1 MSRKQY
7 LKDLLVLG
15 AKELVQKRKEM
26 QKSLFELKMK
36 NIAGSLKK
44 TSDIRL
50 AKKNIARINTVL
62 SHKITTLY
70 GSSVK

>member
-15 AKELVQKRKEM
+15 AKELVQKRKEL
-26 QKSLFELKMK
+26 QKNLFELKMK
-36 NIAGSLKK
+36 NVAGSLKK

>member
-26 QKSLFELKMK
+26 QKNLFELKMK

>member
-7 LKDLLVLG
+7 LTDLLVLG
-15 AKELVQKRKEM
+15 AKELVQKRKEL
-26 QKSLFELKMK
+26 QKNLFELKMK
-36 NIAGSLKK
+36 NVAGSLKK

>member
-7 LKDLLVLG
+7 LTDLIALG
-15 AKELVQKRKEM
+15 AKELVQKRKEL
-26 QKSLFELKMK
+26 QKNLFELKMK
-36 NIAGSLKK
+36 NVAGSIKK

-62 SHKITTLY
+62 SHKIATLY

>member
-7 LKDLLVLG
+7 LTDLLVLG
-15 AKELVQKRKEM
+15 AKELVQKRKEL
-26 QKSLFELKMK
+26 QKNLFELKMK
-36 NIAGSLKK
+36 NVAGSLKK

-62 SHKITTLY
+62 SHKITSLY

>member
-1 MSRKQY
+1 MSRKSY
-7 LKDLLVLG
+7 LTDLLALG
-15 AKELVQKRKEM
+15 AKELVQQRKEL
-26 QKSLFELKMK
+26 QKSLFQLKMQ
-36 NIAGSLKK
+36 NVAGSLKK

-62 SHKITTLY
+62 SHKIVTLY

>member
-1 MSRKQY
+1 MSRKSY
-7 LKDLLVLG
+7 LTDLLALG
-15 AKELVQKRKEM
+15 AKELVQKRKEL
-26 QKSLFELKMK
+26 QKSLFQLKMQ

-44 TSDIRL
+44 SSDIRL

-62 SHKITTLY
+62 SHKIVTLY